1 MNVVVRMH
9 ALWRD
14 DSGQDLLEYALLG
27 GLIALC
33 AYVAVES
40 TGSSVNSLYNAI
52 ATKMESV
59 LQ

>member
-27 GLIALC
+27 SLIALG

-40 TGSSVNSLYNAI
+40 TGSSVNSLYNTI
-52 ATKMESV
+52 ATKMEGV

>member
-1 MNVVVRMH
+1 MNVVVRLRT
-9 ALWRD
+9 LWRD

-27 GLIALC
+27 SLIAIG

-40 TGSSVNSLYNAI
+40 TGSSVNGLYDSI
-52 ATKMESV
+52 AAKIDGV

>member
-1 MNVVVRMH
+1 MNIVVRAH

-14 DSGQDLLEYALLG
+14 DSGQDLLEYALLV
-27 GLIALC
+27 GLIALG

-40 TGSSVNSLYNAI
+40 TGSSVNTFYNTI
-52 ATKMESV
+52 ATKMDGV